1 MTDIN
6 YKKLYEESIFEKL
19 NLQKEYEDLKKEFQ
33 IYKEDMINK
42 INEYELNTNELKEKL
57 KKYTAPKRNKTF
69 YENHKEEII
78 KKNKEYIKKNKDN
91 LKKPDPEKIKE
102 YNKKAYEKRKQQNN
116 ININDNNV

>member
-19 NLQKEYEDLKKEFQ
+19 NLQKEYDGFKQTFNL
-33 IYKEDMINK
+33 YKDDMTK
-42 INEYELNTNELKEKL
+42 RINEYELNINELKEKL

-78 KKNKEYIKKNKDN
+78 KKNKEYIQKNKDN
-91 LKKPDPEKIKE
+91 LKKPDPEKNKQ
-102 YNKKAYEKRKQQNN
+102 YNKRAYERTKLKNNQNVEN
-116 ININDNNV
+116 EL

>member
-1 MTDIN
+1 MTNIN

-19 NLQKEYEDLKKEFQ
+19 NLQKEYDDLKKEFQ

-102 YNKKAYEKRKQQNN
+102 YNKRAYEKRKQKNN
-116 ININDNNV
+116 IDINDNNV

>member
-102 YNKKAYEKRKQQNN
+102 YNKRAYEKRKQKNN
-116 ININDNNV
+116 IDINDNNI

>member
-1 MTDIN
+1 MTETN

-19 NLQKEYEDLKKEFQ
+19 NLQKEYDDFKQ
-33 IYKEDMINK
+33 IFNLYKDDMTKK
-42 INEYELNTNELKEKL
+42 INEYELNINELKEKL

-78 KKNKEYIKKNKDN
+78 KRNKEYIQKNKDN

-102 YNKKAYEKRKQQNN
+102 YNKRAYERRKLKNNQN
-116 ININDNNV
+116 IDNEL

>member
-1 MTDIN
+1 MTETN

-19 NLQKEYEDLKKEFQ
+19 NLQKEYDDFKQTFYL
-33 IYKEDMINK
+33 YKDDMTKK
-42 INEYELNTNELKEKL
+42 INEYEFNINELKEKL

-78 KKNKEYIKKNKDN
+78 KRNKEYIQKNKDN

-102 YNKKAYEKRKQQNN
+102 YNKRAYERRKLKNNQN
-116 ININDNNV
+116 IDNEL

>member
-19 NLQKEYEDLKKEFQ
+19 NLQKEYDDLKKEFQ
-33 IYKEDMINK
+33 KYKEDMINK

-78 KKNKEYIKKNKDN
+78 KRNKEYIQKNKDN

-102 YNKKAYEKRKQQNN
+102 YNKRAYEKRKQKNN
-116 ININDNNV
+116 IDIHDINV

>member
-1 MTDIN
+1 MTETN

-19 NLQKEYEDLKKEFQ
+19 NLQKEYDDLKKEYQ

-78 KKNKEYIKKNKDN
+78 KRNKEYIQKNKDN

-102 YNKKAYEKRKQQNN
+102 YNKRAYEKRKQKNN
-116 ININDNNV
+116 IDINDNNV

>member
-19 NLQKEYEDLKKEFQ
+19 NLQKEYDDFKKTF
-33 IYKEDMINK
+33 ILYKDDITKK
-42 INEYELNTNELKEKL
+42 INEYEFNINELKEKL

-78 KKNKEYIKKNKDN
+78 KKNKEYIQKNKDN

-102 YNKKAYEKRKQQNN
+102 YNKRAYERRKLKNNQNVEN
-116 ININDNNV
+116 EL

>member
-1 MTDIN
+1 MTETN

-19 NLQKEYEDLKKEFQ
+19 NLQKEYDDLKKEFQ

-78 KKNKEYIKKNKDN
+78 RKNKEYIQKNKDN

-102 YNKKAYEKRKQQNN
+102 YNKRAYEKRKQKNN
-116 ININDNNV
+116 IDINDNNI

>member
-1 MTDIN
+1 MTETN
-6 YKKLYEESIFEKL
+6 YKKIYEESIFEKL
-19 NLQKEYEDLKKEFQ
+19 NLQKEYDDLKKEFQ

-78 KKNKEYIKKNKDN
+78 KKNKEYIQKNKDN

-102 YNKKAYEKRKQQNN
+102 YNKRAYEKRKQKNN
-116 ININDNNV
+116 IDINHNDI

>member
-1 MTDIN
+1 MSDIN
-6 YKKLYEESIFEKL
+6 YKKLYEESIFEKI

-78 KKNKEYIKKNKDN
+78 KKNKEYIQKNKNN

-102 YNKKAYEKRKQQNN
+102 YNKRAYEKRKQQNN